1 MNYFAFA
8 LKRRLAARVV
18 AIAPIA
24 FGRMLIS
31 LTPAHAEVM
40 SADQVAAMSVAAE
53 VAVTPASIADPAP
66 EPSVAQAPAAAVSQP
81 ALMPLNPT
89 PDALALPT
97 DVTIDLTQP
106 LTLDQALEVA
116 IRNNLG
122 LQISELQ
129 LQRARAQLNQAL
141 GQLYPTFSFQA
152 SVGQATRPSG
162 QPAYLPL
169 NVQQQLSL
177 QQQQQ
182 QQGLQQL
189 TGQQLEASRI
199 LANQVQR
206 LQQRFQG
213 SQLTTFADQ
222 QNLELQQQLQ
232 QLQNSAT
239 QAVTPSSF
247 TPVTL
252 APVNQL
258 NATNFFTN
266 LFGATAGA
274 TSNAALVMNYT
285 LFTSGGRAASIQA
298 ARDQVRFSELEVQR
312 QLDQLL
318 LDVSTDYYLA
328 QQAKVQVQIAEAAVA
343 NAQVTLRDAVAFE
356 RAGIGTLLDVL
367 TAEVSLA
374 NAQQNLSQARNLE
387 VTTRRQLAQRLNVNQ
402 SVDVAIADR
411 VEPEGQWPLS
421 VEDSILLAFA
431 NRVELEQRLLQRQ
444 IALKNRQV
452 ALAAIRPQVSL
463 FASGN
468 MLDHL
473 TDSLDPRFGYGVGI
487 QMQLALFDGG
497 NARASA
503 ARQEALA
510 ATAEAQYANQKDI
523 IRLEVEIAYINLK
536 ANETNI
542 TTARTAVTQATE
554 GLRLAR
560 LRFQA
565 GVGTQ
570 QEVTSAE
577 TNLTQAQGNL
587 LAAILNYNRSLA
599 VLKRAVG
606 YPAQTRLSSATV
618 APAAQGQ

>member
-89 PDALALPT
+89 PEALALPT

-141 GQLYPTFSFQA
+141 GQLYPTFSFQV

-239 QAVTPSSF
+239 QAATPSSF

-523 IRLEVEIAYINLK
+523 IRLEVETAYINLK

>member
-141 GQLYPTFSFQA
+141 GQLYPTFSFQV

-239 QAVTPSSF
+239 QAATPSSF

-258 NATNFFTN
+258 NSTNFFTN

-523 IRLEVEIAYINLK
+523 IRLEVETAYINLK

>member
-1 MNYFAFA
+1 MNYFPFA
-8 LKRRLAARVV
+8 LKQQLATRVM
-18 AIAPIA
+18 AIAP
-24 FGRMLIS
+24 LVVSSS
-31 LTPAHAEVM
+31 LLGDSSHAY
-40 SADQVAAMSVAAE
+40 ANLTA
-53 VAVTPASIADPAP
+53 TDPL
-66 EPSVAQAPAAAVSQP
+66 EAPAGVSLLAQNPPLPPAVE
-81 ALMPLNPT
+81 LLPLNPD
-89 PDALALPT
+89 PDALALPAE
-97 DVTIDLTQP
+97 VTLDLSQP
-106 LTLDQALEVA
+106 LTLDQAIELA

-129 LQRARAQLNQAL
+129 LQRARAQLKQAL
-141 GQLYPTFSFQA
+141 GQLYPTLSFQA

-169 NVQQQLSL
+169 NFQQQLSL

-189 TGQQLEASRI
+189 AGQQLEASRI

-213 SQLTTFADQ
+213 PQLTAFADQ

-239 QAVTPSSF
+239 AAATPPTF
-247 TPVTL
+247 TPITL

-258 NATNFFTN
+258 NYTNFFTN

-285 LFTSGGRAASIQA
+285 LFTAGARAASIQA

-312 QLDQLL
+312 QLDQLI
-318 LDVSTDYYLA
+318 LDVSNDYYLA
-328 QQAKVQVQIAEAAVA
+328 QQAKVQVQIGEAAVA
-343 NAQVTLRDAVAFE
+343 NAEVTLRDAVAFE

-402 SVDVAIADR
+402 TVDVAIADR

-421 VEDSILLAFA
+421 LEDSILLAFEH
-431 NRVELEQRLLQRQ
+431 RVELKQRLLQRQ
-444 IALKNRQV
+444 IALNNRQV

-468 MLDHL
+468 MLDNL
-473 TDSLDPRFGYGVGI
+473 TDDLGPRFGYGVGV

-510 ATAEAQYANQKDI
+510 ATAEEQYANQKEL
-523 IRLEVEIAYINLK
+523 IRLEVETAYINLK

-542 TTARTAVTQATE
+542 NTARTAVTQATE

-570 QEVTSAE
+570 QEVTNAE

-599 VLKRAVG
+599 ALKRAVG
-606 YPAQTRLSSATV
+606 YPRQTRLTRGTVSAPV
-618 APAAQGQ
+618 QGQ

>member
-66 EPSVAQAPAAAVSQP
+66 EPSVAEAPAAAVSQP

-141 GQLYPTFSFQA
+141 GQLYPTFSFQV

-239 QAVTPSSF
+239 QAATPSSF

-523 IRLEVEIAYINLK
+523 IRLEVETAYINLK

-606 YPAQTRLSSATV
+606 YPAQTRLSTATV

>member
-1 MNYFAFA
+1 MSYFAFA
-8 LKRRLAARVV
+8 LKRWLALPVR
-18 AIAPIA
+18 AIVPMA
-24 FGRMLIS
+24 FSGL
-31 LTPAHAEVM
+31 LATTTPT
-40 SADQVAAMSVAAE
+40 Q
-53 VAVTPASIADPAP
+53 
-66 EPSVAQAPAAAVSQP
+66 AAVVPADEAATIDESAEIAASTATLAQQPPTAESQP
-81 ALMPLNPT
+81 ALIPLNPD
-89 PDALALPT
+89 PDTLALPE
-97 DVTIDLTQP
+97 DVTLDLTQP
-106 LTLDQALEVA
+106 LTLDQAIEVA

-169 NVQQQLSL
+169 NFQQQLSL

-182 QQGLQQL
+182 QQGLQDL
-189 TGQQLEASRI
+189 ASQQLDASRI
-199 LANQVQR
+199 LASQVQR

-213 SQLTTFADQ
+213 PQLTAFADQ

-239 QAVTPSSF
+239 EAATPSSF
-247 TPVTL
+247 TPITL

-258 NATNFFTN
+258 NYTNFFTN

-285 LFTSGGRAASIQA
+285 LFTSGGRAAAIQA

-312 QLDQLL
+312 QLDQLI
-318 LDVSTDYYLA
+318 LDVSSDYYLA
-328 QQAKVQVQIAEAAVA
+328 QQAKVQVQIGEAAVA
-343 NAQVTLRDAVAFE
+343 NAQVTLRDAIAFE

-367 TAEVSLA
+367 TAEVNLA

-387 VTTRRQLAQRLNVNQ
+387 RSTRRQLAQRLNVNQ
-402 SVDVAIADR
+402 TVDVAIADP

-421 VEDSILLAFA
+421 LEDSIVLAFA

-463 FASGN
+463 LASGN
-468 MLDHL
+468 MLDKL
-473 TDSLDPRFGYGVGI
+473 TDNLDPRFGYGVGI

-497 NARASA
+497 SARASA

-510 ATAEAQYANQKDI
+510 ATAEEQYANQKNI
-523 IRLEVEIAYINLK
+523 IRLEVETAYINLK

-542 TTARTAVTQATE
+542 TTARTAVSQATE

-570 QEVTSAE
+570 QEVTNAE

-599 VLKRAVG
+599 ALKRAVG
-606 YPAQTRLSSATV
+606 YPGQTRLRGGTV
-618 APAAQGQ
+618 LAPTQEP